1 MSFTVKNEDKIGT
14 TREYPPLRKVVA
26 TDIAGCQRL
35 KILSLQRPVR
45 LNSVFL
51 FLVVA
56 LQTALRKVGDC
67 VIRRCDESDLAAVI
81 DINMVALPEHYSD
94 YFFESILRELPE
106 AFIVAELDGKVV
118 GYIMCKIEFGFS
130 NFRKLGFVKKGH
142 VVSVAVLEEHRNKG
156 LGMALMV
163 ESTNGIM
170 NRKSDEMYLE
180 VRVSNKSAIGMY
192 QKLGFQIKSKLHAYY
207 RDGEDAYLMCLEF

>member
-1 MSFTVKNEDKIGT
+1 MAARNTGSCSCVLASGESDLIIPSTN
-14 TREYPPLRKVVA
+14 TRETAAMKESPPLRKVVA

-142 VVSVAVLEEHRNKG
+142 VVSVAVLEEHRGKG
-156 LGMALMV
+156 LGKALML
-163 ESTNGIM
+163 EGINGVM
-170 NRKSDEMYLE
+170 HKKSDETCHE
-180 VRVSNKSAIGMY
+180 VRSSNNGAMK
-192 QKLGFQIKSKLHAYY
+192 
-207 RDGEDAYLMCLEF
+207 